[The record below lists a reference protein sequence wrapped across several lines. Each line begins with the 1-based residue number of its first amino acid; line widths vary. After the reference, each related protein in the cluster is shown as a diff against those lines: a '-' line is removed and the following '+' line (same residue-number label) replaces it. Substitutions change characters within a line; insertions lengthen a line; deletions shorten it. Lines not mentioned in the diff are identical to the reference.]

1 MKRILLLIF
10 CLCTMGK
17 SLGQTP
23 VIQGDLMLCPWT
35 NGTASVVNQTYDT
48 YQWYSKYWFV
58 NDPYVAISGANQSS
72 FTYDWY
78 TYDQSLFKVVATL
91 NGVTY
96 ESNVIQLDSYAW
108 VGMTLTYELND
119 NVTFDPNTEAYLL
132 CAGGSFNIMVNSP
145 YNASI
150 QWFKDGVAIA
160 GANTTNY
167 LVTGPGTYYVVAA
180 PDYCPDSTSNNEGL
194 PLVVNSTT
202 DCNLSVEN
210 PVSGKKGIQLYP
222 NPASDILTLDLS
234 GAMEYNGYSIIDAS
248 GKVLVQKELNPGQ
261 NTEQI
266 NVSTLSNGFYIL
278 KLKGDNVSTIKRFIK
293 N

>member
-1 MKRILLLIF
+1 
-10 CLCTMGK
+10 MGK

-23 VIQGDLMLCPWT
+23 QIQGDLMLCPWT

-48 YQWYSKYWFV
+48 YQWYSKFWFLS
-58 NDPYVAISGANQSS
+58 DPYVAISGANQSS

-78 TYDQSLFKVVATL
+78 NYDQSLFKVVATL

-96 ESNVIQLDSYAW
+96 ESNEIQIDSYAW
-108 VGMTLTYELND
+108 IGMTLTYDLNAD
-119 NVTFDPNTEAYLL
+119 VTFDPMDESYLL
-132 CAGGSFNIMVNSP
+132 CSGGSFNIMVNSP

-150 QWFKDGVAIA
+150 QWFKDGIAIP
-160 GANTTNY
+160 GANATNY
-167 LVTGPGTYYVVAA
+167 LVTGPGTYHVFAA
-180 PDYCPDSTSNNEGL
+180 PDFCPNSTSNNESL

-202 DCNLSVEN
+202 NCNLGIEN
-210 PVSGKKGIQLYP
+210 PTSGKKAITIYP
-222 NPASDILTLDLS
+222 NPTSDILTVDLS
-234 GAMEYNGYSIIDAS
+234 GNKAYNGYSILDAS
-248 GKVLVQKELNPGQ
+248 GKVLAQKDLISGQ

-278 KLKGDNVSTIKRFIK
+278 KLKGDSVNTTKRFIK